1 VNETERAD
9 QIRRFV
15 DEVWNGKDYEAAG
28 DLYSEAYA
36 NPHGKGPSG
45 KAAGIRANH
54 VSFPDLHVDID
65 ELIVAG
71 DTAVMRFT
79 LNGTD
84 LGGHAG
90 RLPTGRTIKE
100 WAINIMRFEND
111 RVVSEWMGADKLGV
125 FIQLGVFADP
135 WPTSNSSG

>member
-1 VNETERAD
+1 MNVTEREY

-15 DEVWNGKDYEAAG
+15 DEVWNGQDYEAAR
-28 DLYSEAYA
+28 DLYSEDYA
-36 NPHGKGPSG
+36 NPHGKGPAG

-79 LNGTD
+79 LHGTD

-90 RLPTGRTIKE
+90 RLPTGRTITE
-100 WAINIMRFEND
+100 WAINIMRFEGD

-125 FIQLGVFADP
+125 FIQLGVFEDP

>member
-1 VNETERAD
+1 MNQTEREN

-15 DEVWNGKDYEAAG
+15 AEVWNGQNYEAAG

-36 NPHGKGPSG
+36 NPHGKGPAG

-54 VSFPDLHVDID
+54 VSFPDLRVDID
-65 ELIVAG
+65 ELILAG

-79 LNGTD
+79 LRGTD

-90 RLPTGRTIKE
+90 RPATGRTVTE

-111 RVVSEWMGADKLGV
+111 RVVNEWMGADKLGV
-125 FIQLGVFADP
+125 FIQLGVVENP
-135 WPTSNSSG
+135 WPTR